1 MARGLHRGAMSGYFL
16 LLVLPL
22 CVSALSIEETGE
34 RNKATVYKQY
44 ALQSELNEKSVTP
57 EKIKSI
63 LPQLAEIWAP
73 KIDCEIIP
81 TAPEGVELKGVSL
94 GQCAAE
100 VGRIYAGAV
109 VHKFDLVDV
118 TIGPEG
124 KVIIVFEKDTM
135 TKDGKTYIL
144 PQFTRFIFNDD
155 GIMIG
160 YMVIFNPGLLRD
172 APATQQELIGSHIF
186 SFNRR
191 VEG

>member
-1 MARGLHRGAMSGYFL
+1 
-16 LLVLPL
+16 
-22 CVSALSIEETGE
+22 
-34 RNKATVYKQY
+34 
-44 ALQSELNEKSVTP
+44 
-57 EKIKSI
+57 
-63 LPQLAEIWAP
+63 
-73 KIDCEIIP
+73 
-81 TAPEGVELKGVSL
+81 VELKGVPL
-94 GQCAAE
+94 GKCAAE
-100 VGRIYAGAV
+100 VGRIYAGAA

-172 APATQQELIGSHIF
+172 APATQQELIGF
-186 SFNRR
+186 SSDAPVAGTPTISVFLAFSLGCAITALLMMNYRT
-191 VEG
+191 VKPEPLLG